1 MKLVMDLRGRCRRA
15 ALAVMLLA
23 LGAAAFAADLPA
35 WYPEE
40 GFQRTGRID
49 ALIPEE
55 QRIVINDISYPLA
68 DNVIVHTPNAFS
80 VPKSRLRTGVHVGYR
95 VGGGRR
101 IVELWMLPR
110 DFDPRRGR

>member
-1 MKLVMDLRGRCRRA
+1 MKPVYDMKTLCLRV
-15 ALAVMLLA
+15 ALTVSLLA
-23 LGAAAFAADLPA
+23 LGAATFAADLPA
-35 WYPEE
+35 YYPAE

-80 VPKSRLRTGVHVGYR
+80 VPRSRLRVGVQVGYR